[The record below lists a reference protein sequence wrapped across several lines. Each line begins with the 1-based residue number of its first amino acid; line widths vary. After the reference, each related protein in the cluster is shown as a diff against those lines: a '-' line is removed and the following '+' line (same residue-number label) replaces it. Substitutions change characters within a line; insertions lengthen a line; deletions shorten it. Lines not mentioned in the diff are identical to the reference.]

1 MPFAQGLSE
10 QPKHNR
16 GTARSSKPRAENIA
30 ARLGNGE
37 KQSFLN
43 QNSGGATPRYFAL
56 RSISDDTLDQDQT
69 QQLSRSLADG
79 NAEAF
84 WILWDLHKGH
94 LYHLCLWRMGGVRD
108 DAEEALSRAM
118 LRALSKL
125 QSNGQQIQNPRAWLS
140 RLTLNLC
147 ADFHRE
153 RRRQVRRLQSIEDV
167 GLGKGDLVP
176 AATDSPERAFL
187 NREVFACL
195 CDAVD
200 DLPSRLREPFV
211 LRFFQEM
218 AYRDIADC
226 LRLSTE
232 NVRKRIQQARDIL
245 REKLKCIRQVS
256 PRATRRNRGAAAKRF
271 ATRMSVVEQA
281 AESAAC
287 LSSRKKS
294 VSVAVE
300 LV

>member
-10 QPKHNR
+10 QPKHTR
-16 GTARSSKPRAENIA
+16 GASRSIERRPEDVA
-30 ARLGNGE
+30 ATLEDRKKG
-37 KQSFLN
+37 FLN
-43 QNSGGATPRYFAL
+43 KNSGGATSRYFAL
-56 RSISDDTLDQDQT
+56 RSVKDESLDEDQT

-125 QSNGQQIQNPRAWLS
+125 QSNGQHIQNPRAWLS
-140 RLTLNLC
+140 KLTLNLC
-147 ADFHRE
+147 VDFHRE
-153 RRRQVRRLQSIEDV
+153 RRRQVRRLLSIEDV
-167 GLGKGDLVP
+167 GLGKGDLVL
-176 AATDSPERAFL
+176 AATDSPERTFL

-226 LRLSTE
+226 LILSTE

-245 REKLKCIRQVS
+245 RERLKCIRQVG
-256 PRATRRNRGAAAKRF
+256 PRVTRRNGGAAARRF
-271 ATRMSVVEQA
+271 TARTTVGEQA

-287 LSSRKKS
+287 LRSRKKS
-294 VSVAVE
+294 ISVAVE
-300 LV
+300 LG